1 MNRQTSRKSIWQGL
15 ILLTVS
21 LFAGLT
27 QAAGLLTPG
36 DGSLPALE
44 IRDHRV
50 DVVIE
55 DGYAITTV
63 EQVFVNPHDRDL
75 EAQYSFPVPAHGTV
89 VELTVWI
96 DGQPVT
102 GEVLER
108 GKARKLYEEE
118 KTAGRE
124 AGITEKDSY
133 KTFETRVSPVRARQD
148 MRVRLVYIQPAEV
161 DTGIGRYVYPLEE
174 GGVDEAKL
182 AFWTANEQVTGQFSF
197 DLRLKS
203 AYPVEAVRLPNQPQA
218 TIQPQTDGEWSV
230 HLGNRAPASGDISSQ
245 EIQEDL
251 QVDTRM
257 PTGANAAVFTLDQDL
272 VVYWRHK
279 AGLPGSVD
287 LVTHKPAGSHRG
299 TFMMVVTPG
308 DDLKPIQEGKD
319 WVFVVDVSGSMQ
331 GKYATLVDGV
341 QRALQKMRSE
351 DRFRIVLFNDR
362 SRELTSGFVNATPEM
377 VAHYSQAL
385 LNISP
390 GNGTNLYAGLDQ
402 GLKSLEA
409 DRTSAR
415 VLVTDGV
422 ANVGETRQRRF
433 IELIKKKDIRLF
445 TFVLGNSANR
455 PLLEALAKASNG
467 FAVNISNS
475 DDIVGQLL
483 AATSKVTHE
492 ALHGVKIKIGGVKTA
507 DLTPGKIG
515 SLYRGQQLVVFGHY
529 WGEGMADVRLT
540 GRISGEDKTYQTRF
554 AFPAVATENPEI
566 ERLWAYASVEEALR
580 EINDFG
586 EDADLKQA
594 IVDLGVEYGLVT
606 DYTAMVVVRDE
617 VFDAHG
623 IKRSNKARLA
633 TETVARQQRAQRPAV
648 SRRVDAQQPMYTSNR
663 ASHSGGSGA
672 LDAWTLLFL
681 LPLVW
686 LTWQRRHRREDSQ

>member
-1 MNRQTSRKSIWQGL
+1 MNRQTGMKRFCQGL
-15 ILLTVS
+15 VLLTAS
-21 LFAGLT
+21 LSAGLT
-27 QAAGLLTPG
+27 AAAGLLTPS

-44 IRDHRV
+44 IRDHQV

-55 DGYAITTV
+55 DGYAITRID
-63 EQVFVNPHDRDL
+63 QVFHNPHARDL

-96 DGQPVT
+96 DGRPVS
-102 GEVLER
+102 GEVLE
-108 GKARKLYEEE
+108 KEQARQIYREE
-118 KTAGRE
+118 KAAGRD
-124 AGITEKDSY
+124 AGITEKDEY
-133 KTFETRVSPVRARQD
+133 KTFETRVSPVRAGEDTRL
-148 MRVRLVYIQPAEV
+148 RLVYIQPAEV

-182 AFWTANEQVTGQFSF
+182 SFWTANEAVTGTFSF
-197 DLRLKS
+197 DLRLRS
-203 AYPVEAVRLPNQPQA
+203 AYPVEAVRLPDQPQA
-218 TIQPQTDGEWSV
+218 VIQPQADGEWSV
-230 HLGNRAPASGDISSQ
+230 HLGHTASAAASLSTD
-245 EIQEDL
+245 E
-251 QVDTRM
+251 R
-257 PTGANAAVFTLDQDL
+257 TGAVQPATGVNAVAYRLDKDL
-272 VVYWRHK
+272 VVYWRHQ

-287 LVTHKPAGSHRG
+287 LVAHKPEGSHRG

-308 DDLKPIQEGKD
+308 DDLEPIQEGKD

-341 QRALQKMRSE
+341 QRALQKMRAE
-351 DRFRIVLFNDR
+351 DRFRIVLFNTG
-362 SRELTSGFVNATPEM
+362 SRELTSGFISATPEM
-377 VAHYSQAL
+377 VSHYSQAL
-385 LNISP
+385 LAVSP
-390 GNGTNLYAGLDQ
+390 KSGTNLYAGLEQ
-402 GLKSLEA
+402 GLKSLDA
-409 DRTSAR
+409 DRTSAL
-415 VLVTDGV
+415 VLVTDGE
-422 ANVGETRQRRF
+422 ANVGETRQRSF
-433 IELIKKKDIRLF
+433 IELVNRKDVRLF

-492 ALHGVKIKIGGVKTA
+492 ALHGVKIRIDGVKTA
-507 DLTPGKIG
+507 DLTPGQPG

-529 WGEGMADVRLT
+529 WGDGMADVQLT
-540 GRISGEDKTYQTRF
+540 GRISGEDKRYQTRF
-554 AFPAVATENPEI
+554 AFPAVASENPEI
-566 ERLWAYASVEEALR
+566 ERLWAYARVEEAQQ

-586 EDADLKQA
+586 ENADLKQA

-623 IKRSNKARLA
+623 IKRSNQARLA
-633 TETVARQQRAQRPAV
+633 TEAAARQQRAQRPAV
-648 SRRVDAQQPMYTSNR
+648 SRTVDRQQPMYTSSR
-663 ASHSGGSGA
+663 ASHSGGGA
-672 LDAWTLLFL
+672 LDAWTLLLL

-686 LTWQRRHRREDSQ
+686 LVLYRSHTHESSQ

>member
-1 MNRQTSRKSIWQGL
+1 MS
-15 ILLTVS
+15 LLGG
-21 LFAGLT
+21 FT
-27 QAAGLLTPG
+27 QAAGLLTPS

-44 IRDHRV
+44 IRDHQV
-50 DVVIE
+50 EVVIE

-63 EQVFVNPHDRDL
+63 EQVFINPHDRDL
-75 EAQYSFPVPAHGTV
+75 EAQYSFPVPAHGSV

-108 GKARKLYEEE
+108 EQARQLYEEE
-118 KTAGRE
+118 KAAGRD

-133 KTFETRVSPVRARQD
+133 KTFETRVSKVRAGQD
-148 MRVRLVYIQPAEV
+148 TRVRLVYLQPAEV

-203 AYPVEAVRLPNQPQA
+203 AYPVAAVRLPNQPQA
-218 TIQPQTDGEWSV
+218 IIQSQADGEWQV
-230 HLGNRAPASGDISSQ
+230 HLGNRAAATDGATSSVVH
-245 EIQEDL
+245 EES
-251 QVDTRM
+251 
-257 PTGANAAVFTLDQDL
+257 PTGTRTSPVANTPVFTLDEDL
-272 VVYWRHK
+272 VVYWRHQT
-279 AGLPGSVD
+279 GLPGSVD
-287 LVTHKPAGSHRG
+287 LVAHKPAGSDRG

-319 WVFVVDVSGSMQ
+319 WVFVVDISGSMQ
-331 GKYATLVDGV
+331 GKYATLADGV
-341 QRALQKMRSE
+341 QRALQKMRPE
-351 DRFRIVLFNDR
+351 DRFRIVLFNDG
-362 SRELTSGFVNATPEM
+362 SRELTSGFINATPET
-377 VAHYSQAL
+377 VTHYSQAL
-385 LNISP
+385 AAISP
-390 GNGTNLYAGLDQ
+390 NNGTNLYAGLQ
-402 GLKSLEA
+402 KGIKSLEA
-409 DRTSAR
+409 DRTSAL

-433 IELIKKKDIRLF
+433 IELIKKKDVRLF

-455 PLLEALAKASNG
+455 PLLETLAKASGG

-492 ALHGVKIKIGGVKTA
+492 ALHGVKIKIDGVKTA
-507 DLTPGKIG
+507 DLTPGQSG

-540 GRISGEDKTYQTRF
+540 GRISGEDKIYQTRF
-554 AFPAVATENPEI
+554 SFPAMATDNPEI
-566 ERLWAYASVEEALR
+566 ERLWAYARVEEALQ

-586 EDADLKQA
+586 EDADLQQA
-594 IVDLGVEYGLVT
+594 ITDLGVEYGLVT

-633 TETVARQQRAQRPAV
+633 IEATARQQRAQRPAV
-648 SRRVDAQQPMYTSNR
+648 SRRVDSQQPMYSSNR
-663 ASHSGGSGA
+663 ASHSGSGA

-686 LTWQRRHRREDSQ
+686 FTLRRRQAGVAH